1 MSTYAT
7 TNDERDD
14 RFGSGLAGA
23 ILLHVAVVCGLAAL
37 AFVEHIRNPH
47 WGEDTSSVGAIQA
60 SMVSAIPLPPKAAPV
75 KDSVLASED
84 VTPAPKPPPKE
95 ATQPPPQ
102 PTDVLIKAKNPPK
115 VVPKVAPVPTPVPP
129 KHAQPTPETPKAASG
144 DAATQLPQSVSQLK
158 NGTAALTV
166 QNRVFG
172 NRYAYYLRI
181 VASKVNESYAASSS
195 EADPRASMNKSVTL
209 LFDIERDG
217 TVANLHLE
225 TRSGSST
232 LDTAALRSIQRLD
245 NFPQL
250 PEGDHITIEYK
261 FDYRQQ

>member
-1 MSTYAT
+1 MSNYAT
-7 TNDERDD
+7 TSEERDD

-23 ILLHVAVVCGLAAL
+23 IVLHLALIGGLAAV
-37 AFVEHIRNPH
+37 AVFEHVHAPN
-47 WGEDTSSVGAIQA
+47 WGENTASVGAIQA

-84 VTPAPKPPPKE
+84 VTPTPKPPPKE
-95 ATQPPPQ
+95 ATQPPPK
-102 PTDVLIKAKNPPK
+102 PTDVLIKAKTPAK
-115 VVPKVAPVPTPVPP
+115 VIPKVAPIETPVPP
-129 KHAQPTPETPKAASG
+129 KHPQPAPVTPKAASG

-181 VASKVNESYAASSS
+181 VANAVNQSYATYSGQ
-195 EADPRASMNKSVTL
+195 ADPNASMNKSVTV
-209 LFDIERDG
+209 LFDIQRDG
-217 TVANLHLE
+217 SVANLHVE

-232 LDTAALRSIQRLD
+232 LDTAALRAIQHLD

-250 PEGDHITIEYK
+250 PEGNSITIEYK
-261 FDYRQQ
+261 FDYR